1 MKYSTKLLIANCIP
15 ILVFAAV
22 SMIMGLSQFHTG
34 IYQEKQNYLKSSAL
48 AAMVLYSSHGYG
60 DYGRKADGNI
70 WRGMNFNV
78 STETSIV
85 DDLKRQINVD
95 TTFFFGADSV
105 MTSIIDEDGHRA
117 VHTNALNHIKEFT
130 LTRGSE
136 LWCRQIKING
146 KSCQAYVIPIRQ
158 ESDNSIAGAMMV
170 SVSTEDFDRTIKNF
184 LVTTSASGIIILCLV
199 YLVIRWYTSRFSEE
213 FYEVSDKSKR
223 DLLTGLYNKG
233 SFENE
238 VKNAIAARKPNNF
251 SVLMIFDFD
260 NFKYVNDTFGHQIG
274 DEVLKAFASILR
286 RAFRTQDIIGRVG
299 GDEFMVYMPDLTEE
313 FLSRSDRIS
322 QEILDELKT
331 LEVGPATHF
340 SCSIGIGTDN
350 TDYDFQRLY
359 KLADSALYQSKENGK
374 ACYVRY
380 SSEEHPIVN
389 Q

>member
-15 ILVFAAV
+15 ILIFAAV
-22 SMIMGLSQFHTG
+22 SMFMGFFQFQSS

-48 AAMVLYSSHGYG
+48 AALVLYSSHGYG

-78 STETSIV
+78 STETSVV

-95 TTFFFGADSV
+95 TTFFFGAESV
-105 MTSIIDEDGHRA
+105 MTSIIDDSGHRA
-117 VHTNALNHIKEFT
+117 VETNALDHIKEFT

-136 LWCRQIKING
+136 LWCRSIKING
-146 KSCQAYVIPIRQ
+146 QSCQAYVIPIKQ
-158 ESDNSIAGAMMV
+158 ESDNTIAGALMV
-170 SVSTEDFDRTIKNF
+170 SQSTADFNNAIKNF
-184 LVTTSASGIIILCLV
+184 MLATTATGVIILCIV
-199 YLVIRWYTSRFSEE
+199 YLFIRWYTSRFSEE

-223 DLLTGLYNKG
+223 DLLTGLFNKK
-233 SFENE
+233 SFEDE
-238 VKNAIAARKPNNF
+238 VKNAIATRGPKNF

-286 RAFRTQDIIGRVG
+286 RAFRTQDLIGRIG
-299 GDEFMVYMPDLTEE
+299 GDEFMVYMPDLTAE
-313 FLSRSDRIS
+313 FLSRADRIS
-322 QEILDELKT
+322 QEILDELKA
-331 LEVGPATHF
+331 LEIGPAAHF

-380 SSEEHPIVN
+380 SSAEHLIIN

>member
-1 MKYSTKLLIANCIP
+1 
-15 ILVFAAV
+15 
-22 SMIMGLSQFHTG
+22 MIMGLSQFHTG

-70 WRGMNFNV
+70 WRGMNFNI
-78 STETSIV
+78 STETDIV
-85 DDLKRQINVD
+85 DDLKKQINVD
-95 TTFFFGADSV
+95 TTFFFKDEAV
-105 MTSIIDEDGHRA
+105 MTSIIDDNGHRA
-117 VHTNALNHIKEFT
+117 VETNALNHIKEFT

-136 LWCRQIKING
+136 LWCKSIKING
-146 KSCQAYVIPIRQ
+146 RSCQAYVIPIRQ
-158 ESDNSIAGAMMV
+158 DSDNSITGAMMV
-170 SVSTEDFDRTIKNF
+170 SVSTADFEKTMKNF
-184 LVTTSASGIIILCLV
+184 VVTTSASGIIILALV

-233 SFENE
+233 SFEAE
-238 VKNAIAARKPNNF
+238 TKNAIATRKPDNF

-260 NFKYVNDTFGHQIG
+260 NFKYVNDTFGHQVG

-286 RAFRTQDIIGRVG
+286 RAFRTQDLIGRVG

-322 QEILDELKT
+322 QEILDELKA
-331 LEVGPATHF
+331 LEVGPAAHF

-359 KLADSALYQSKENGK
+359 NLADGALYESKEKGK
-374 ACYVRY
+374 ACYTRH
-380 SSEEHPIVN
+380 SSEEYP
-389 Q
+389 QPKE